1 MVDCAIEKFFKKL
14 LTNQKSYDII
24 NISNKERGVCTM
36 EKKITKREMFTKIR
50 EVVVD
55 NADMVDF
62 IDHEIALLDKKS
74 TSKKPTKT
82 QEANEGLKTVILSVL
97 TTDGKTASEV
107 LTASDEF
114 AGLSNQKISSLLNA
128 LVKDGKVVKET
139 DNRKSV
145 FKLA

>member
-1 MVDCAIEKFFKKL
+1 
-14 LTNQKSYDII
+14 
-24 NISNKERGVCTM
+24 M
-36 EKKITKREMFTKIR
+36 EKKITKKEMFTKIR
-50 EVVVD
+50 EAVVD
-55 NADMVDF
+55 NADMVEF

-74 TSKKPTKT
+74 ASKKPTKT

-97 TTDGKTASEV
+97 TADGKTASEV
-107 LTASDEF
+107 LAASDEF

>member
-1 MVDCAIEKFFKKL
+1 
-14 LTNQKSYDII
+14 
-24 NISNKERGVCTM
+24 M
-36 EKKITKREMFTKIR
+36 EKKITKKEMFTKIR
-50 EVVVD
+50 EAVVD
-55 NADMVDF
+55 NADMVEF

-74 TSKKPTKT
+74 ASKKPTKT

-97 TTDGKTASEV
+97 TADGKTASEV
-107 LTASDEF
+107 LAASNEF